1 MYHYGLAN
9 QYRRMYISLIETAD
23 HLNLD
28 QTAIADD
35 KFLGP
40 ENNNEVAQNLDAII
54 ADAVFPEPSSN
65 LDDDNEGSS
74 TIMNST
80 GKGIIGKPRVSII

>member
-1 MYHYGLAN
+1 
-9 QYRRMYISLIETAD
+9 MYISLIETAD
-23 HLNLD
+23 QLNLD